1 MHFWRSIHQECFLI
15 SKTPIPFK
23 SDEVSF
29 FYCGDDISVEKRVP
43 TTVKKEIDIATTVK
57 EMDVKVSALPSDEEI
72 TVEVKGTQLQLKWG
86 RKSTIKV
93 NTVKESIPPLEIPE
107 VKRKVNWPAGSLHG
121 LTKIMTPY
129 TALRSSERG
138 LARPSVCGPNTVRTV
153 V

>member
-1 MHFWRSIHQECFLI
+1 MFQIRAELLQDII
-15 SKTPIPFK
+15 SAMAKSARKAKMGERPIFIKTRN
-23 SDEVSF
+23 DEVSF

-93 NTVKESIPPLEIPE
+93 NTVKESIPPL
-107 VKRKVNWPAGSLHG
+107 
-121 LTKIMTPY
+121 
-129 TALRSSERG
+129 
-138 LARPSVCGPNTVRTV
+138 
-153 V
+153 